1 MVKRVRLGPTA
12 RALISLYIPTIV
24 VSLGSGMVLPVT
36 PAVAAEFDVSLGMA
50 AQLVS
55 AHALAGLAFLIP
67 AGMLADRLGRRFAMV
82 SGSLLMA
89 GAALATALTPTF
101 LLILP
106 AQLVA
111 GAGSQLWQIGRELA
125 AMDVVRAEQ
134 RGRVLSA
141 FYGLGSVGMVVGPVI
156 GGVIA
161 DHSSYRGVFLI
172 SALLAVAILPVA
184 LTVANGVSRP
194 PPSVRSFDIGLGRLR
209 EIDPLFRV
217 TFGVLFIA
225 TFAAFLRGSVFNS
238 IFPLYVGG
246 FLGHSST
253 EVGFL
258 FSIVGF
264 VTLATLG
271 PAGFIS
277 DKLGRKVASGSAA
290 GFGAVAFLLYPLAT
304 SIEVLAAICV
314 LNGVAGA
321 FGQGS
326 MTTYSYDIVPADAR
340 GQMQG
345 LRRTFGQVGMLLGPM
360 GGGALADRFN
370 PGLVFWFALP
380 IQVLSTL
387 LLVFVARESLPS
399 KRRTSAAQS

>member
-1 MVKRVRLGPTA
+1 MLKRPSLGPTA
-12 RALISLYIPTIV
+12 RSLLSLYIPTII
-24 VSLGSGMVLPVT
+24 VSLGSGMVVPVT

-50 AQLVS
+50 AQLVT
-55 AHALAGLAFLIP
+55 AQALAGLAFLIP
-67 AGMLADRLGRRFAMV
+67 AGMMADRLGRRFAMV
-82 SGSLLMA
+82 SGPLLMA
-89 GAALATALTPTF
+89 AGALVTALTPSF
-101 LLILP
+101 FWILP
-106 AQLVA
+106 AQLVG

-141 FYGLGSVGMVVGPVI
+141 FYGLGSVGLVVGPVI
-156 GGVIA
+156 GGLVA
-161 DHSSYRGVFLI
+161 DHFSYRGVFLI
-172 SALLAVAILPVA
+172 NALLAMAILPVA
-184 LTVANGVSRP
+184 LTVKGGVSRP
-194 PPSVRSFDIGLGRLR
+194 PASLRKFDIGLGRLR

-217 TFGVLFIA
+217 TFAILFVA

-246 FLGHSST
+246 FLGRSST

-258 FSIVGF
+258 FSIVGL
-264 VTLATLG
+264 VTLVMLG
-271 PAGFIS
+271 PAGLVS
-277 DKLGRKVASGSAA
+277 DKLGRKVASGAA
-290 GFGAVAFLLYPLAT
+290 AAIGSVAFLIYPLAT
-304 SIEVLAAICV
+304 SMEALAAICV

-345 LRRTFGQVGMLLGPM
+345 LRRTFGQTGMLLGPM
-360 GGGALADRFN
+360 AGGALADRFN
-370 PGLVFWFALP
+370 PGFVFWFALP
-380 IQVLSTL
+380 VQVLSTL

-399 KRRTSAAQS
+399 KRLPH